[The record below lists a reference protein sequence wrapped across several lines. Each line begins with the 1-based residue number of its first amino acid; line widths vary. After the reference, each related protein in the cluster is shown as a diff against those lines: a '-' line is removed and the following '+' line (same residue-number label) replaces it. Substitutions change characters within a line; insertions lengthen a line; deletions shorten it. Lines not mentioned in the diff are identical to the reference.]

1 MLLAPIILFVY
12 NRADH
17 FRQTFEALTHCPEAA
32 DSELF
37 IFSDGAKNT
46 AAADKVQEVRETARA
61 LAKTGSF
68 RQVHLQESPENRGLA
83 ASVIAGVTEVL
94 ARHGRA
100 IVLEDDCLASPHL
113 LHYMNA
119 CLNYYKQNPAIGAI
133 AGYAPEIPFPDD
145 YPHDVFLAYRSC
157 SCSWATWQ
165 DRWLDVDW
173 DLRDMATFYRHPS
186 LISRLNANGSDRFPR
201 LYRQTKGNGSSWSVR
216 FGAHLVKK
224 NWLTVYP
231 RYSYIQNI
239 GCDAS
244 GVHSKAEDA
253 AAMRVDMSKALP
265 APSIENVLL
274 NRDIQAAMKRHY
286 SRGWLSDCKRFLASY
301 AIFLKER
308 IKLIS
313 IRQSASEQQ

>member
-1 MLLAPIILFVY
+1 MNFAPIILFVY

-17 FRQTFEALTHCPEAA
+17 FRQTFEALARCPEAT

-37 IFSDGAKNT
+37 IFSDGPKNT
-46 AAADKVQEVRETARA
+46 TAADKVQEVREAVRVLT
-61 LAKTGSF
+61 KTGAF
-68 RQVHLQESPENRGLA
+68 RQVHVQESQVNRGLA
-83 ASVIAGVTEVL
+83 SSVISGVTEVL
-94 ARHGRA
+94 EQHGRV

-119 CLNYYKQNPAIGAI
+119 CLDYYEQDPNIGAI
-133 AGYAPEIPFPDD
+133 AGYTPAIPFPDD
-145 YPHDVFLAYRSC
+145 YDCDIFLAYRSC
-157 SCSWATWQ
+157 SCCWATWQ
-165 DRWLDVDW
+165 DRWSGVDW
-173 DLRDMATFYRHPS
+173 QLHDMASFYRRPS
-186 LISRLNANGSDRFPR
+186 LIRRLNANGSDRFLR

-224 NWLTVYP
+224 DWLTVYP

-253 AAMRVDMSKALP
+253 DAMRVDLTKALP
-265 APSIENVLL
+265 APRIETVPL
-274 NRDIQAAMKRHY
+274 NPKIQTAMKRHY
-286 SRGWLSDCKRFLASY
+286 SGGWLSDCKRFLTTY

-308 IKLIS
+308 IKL
-313 IRQSASEQQ
+313 R